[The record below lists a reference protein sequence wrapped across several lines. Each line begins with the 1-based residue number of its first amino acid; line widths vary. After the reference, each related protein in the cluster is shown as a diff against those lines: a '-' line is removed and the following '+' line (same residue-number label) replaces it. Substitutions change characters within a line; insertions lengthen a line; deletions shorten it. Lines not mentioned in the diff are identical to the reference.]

1 VICRHWRMITFLRS
15 TGLRTLRGAAFFA
28 VLSLLAVPA
37 LVSPTLVSPALADK
51 AIPADLDAAAKADIA
66 RIEAYLNSIKTLR
79 TRFLQIAQNG
89 DAAAGE
95 LTIARPGRMRL
106 EYDQPQPTLLIANGT
121 FLIYIDRHL
130 DQTTHVFLKNTPV
143 GVLVAENI
151 KLSGELTVTR
161 FVREPGVVRVTLA
174 KTTEAEEGTIT
185 LVFSDAPLALRQWV
199 VVDAQGARTSVTLD
213 ALEYDV
219 AVKSEMF
226 EYKKAE
232 QIERN

>member
-1 VICRHWRMITFLRS
+1 MICRHWRMITFLRS

-174 KTTEAEEGTIT
+174 KTTEAEEGTIA

-219 AVKSEMF
+219 AVKSGMF

-232 QIERN
+232 QIDRN

>member
-1 VICRHWRMITFLRS
+1 MICRHWRMITFLRS

-28 VLSLLAVPA
+28 ALSVLALPA

-51 AIPADLDAAAKADIA
+51 ARPADLDAAAKADIA
-66 RIEAYLNSIKTLR
+66 RIEAYLNGIKTMR

-89 DAAAGE
+89 NAAAGE

-106 EYDQPQPTLLIANGT
+106 EYDRPQPTLLIANGT
-121 FLIYIDRHL
+121 FLIYIDRYL

-161 FVREPGVVRVTLA
+161 FLREPGVIRVTLA

-185 LVFSDAPLALRQWV
+185 LVFSDAPMALRQWV

>member
-1 VICRHWRMITFLRS
+1 
-15 TGLRTLRGAAFFA
+15 
-28 VLSLLAVPA
+28 
-37 LVSPTLVSPALADK
+37 
-51 AIPADLDAAAKADIA
+51 
-66 RIEAYLNSIKTLR
+66 
-79 TRFLQIAQNG
+79 
-89 DAAAGE
+89 
-95 LTIARPGRMRL
+95 MRL
-106 EYDQPQPTLLIANGT
+106 EYDRPQPTLLIANGT
-121 FLIYIDRHL
+121 FLIYIDRYL

-161 FVREPGVVRVTLA
+161 FLREPGVIRVTLA

-185 LVFSDAPLALRQWV
+185 LVFSDAPMALRQWV